1 MYCVYMK
8 DYIIRKIINKNNKK
22 YEYYKVINDEINNKI
37 NNKII
42 LNKIDKIY
50 IPPAY
55 IDVKI
60 FLNKELLATGID
72 TAGRK
77 QYIYSE
83 NRKKKRELKKYN
95 QIYKLSKN
103 IYKLKKKINK
113 DLNHIDFDKN
123 KLIALTLK
131 IMDLCNFRG
140 GNKKYEEL
148 YGTYGL
154 TTIHKKH
161 VKISKNEIIIEFIG
175 KKGVNNNCIIKNK
188 SLQKI
193 IKNIY
198 QISSKNDNYLFSIIY
213 KNEKIGIT
221 ILDLNKYLESFNV
234 TCKDLRTWN
243 ANIIFLKNF
252 KNEVD
257 HLDNSYDSKDE
268 NKKLKLRKKII
279 RNAIK
284 STAISLHHTPVIC
297 KNSYIFKKI
306 IEDIEKNDLVIN
318 KMRKKNIIN
327 YEKLLEDFLK
337 KNYLE

>member
-1 MYCVYMK
+1 MK
-8 DYIIRKIINKNNKK
+8 DYIIRKTINKK
-22 YEYYKVINDEINNKI
+22 YKYYSVINNKI
-37 NNKII
+37 NQKIKDKII

-60 FLNKELLATGID
+60 FLNKDLLATGID

-103 IYKLKKKINK
+103 IYKLKKKINN
-113 DLNHIDFDKN
+113 DLNHKDFDKN

-140 GNKKYEEL
+140 GNKKYEEK
-148 YGTYGL
+148 YGSYGL

-161 VKISKNEIIIEFIG
+161 VKINKNKITIEFIG
-175 KKGVNNNCIIKNK
+175 KKGVNNNCTIKNK

-193 IKNIY
+193 IKNVY
-198 QISSKNDNYLFSIIY
+198 QLSTKNNNYLFSIIY
-213 KNEKIGIT
+213 NNEKINIT
-221 ILDLNKYLESFNV
+221 ILDLNKYLESFNI

-257 HLDNSYDSKDE
+257 NLDDSYQSKDE
-268 NKKLKLRKKII
+268 NKKIKLRKKLI

-284 STAISLHHTPVIC
+284 NTAISLHHTPTIC

-306 IEDIEKNDLVIN
+306 IEDIEKNDNFIN
-318 KMRKKNIIN
+318 KMKKKNNIN
-327 YEKLLEDFLK
+327 YDKLLEIILNNQIK
-337 KNYLE
+337 